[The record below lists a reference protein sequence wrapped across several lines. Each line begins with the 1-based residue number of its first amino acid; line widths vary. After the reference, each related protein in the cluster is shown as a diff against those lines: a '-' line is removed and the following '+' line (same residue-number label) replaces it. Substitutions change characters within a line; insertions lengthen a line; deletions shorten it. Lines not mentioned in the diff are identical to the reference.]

1 MTPTAQQV
9 FSQHAAFYVTSA
21 AHTDKSILKRVV
33 ELAKPQPQDVVLD
46 VATGT
51 GHTAFAMAPFVRE
64 VIAIDV
70 TIEMLI
76 EGRKLKAERGVSNV
90 EFRLADVHELPFDDN
105 TSDIVTCRRA
115 AHHFI
120 DIGKSLDE
128 MKRVLRSPDAFS
140 EKNGGR
146 LVIDDRSVPEDDF
159 VDVTM
164 NRLDWL
170 HDESHIRQY
179 RSSEWERMLIDAG
192 FQIETIEPYTQ
203 HRPLSSLTDNVDPQ
217 NVAEIEKII
226 AGLNESQRQ
235 AMNVVEKDGQIYSN
249 HWYVMIAAVKHER

>member
-1 MTPTAQQV
+1 MTITSQAV
-9 FSQHAAFYVTSA
+9 FSQRAAFYTTSA
-21 AHTDKSILKRVV
+21 THTDKHVLNRVV
-33 ELAKPQPQDVVLD
+33 ELAQPQAQQAALD

-51 GHTAFAMAPFVRE
+51 GHTAFALAPFVRE

-90 EFRLADVHELPFDDN
+90 EFRLADAHDLPFDN
-105 TSDIVTCRRA
+105 SAFDIVTCRRA
-115 AHHFI
+115 AHHFV
-120 DIGKSLDE
+120 DIGKSLIE
-128 MKRVLRSPDAFS
+128 MKRVLT
-140 EKNGGR
+140 NGGR

-159 VDVTM
+159 VDATM

-170 HDESHIRQY
+170 HDESHSRQY

-203 HRPLSSLTDNVDPQ
+203 HRPLSSLTDNVDPR
-217 NVAEIEKII
+217 NVAEIRSII
-226 AGLNESQRQ
+226 AALNESQRK
-235 AMNVVEKDGQIYSN
+235 AMNVIEKDGEIYLN
-249 HWYVMIAAVKHER
+249 HWYVMIAAVKNAE